1 MIEFIQ
7 AMGEADILISSE
19 FLITFQ
25 LYFPAKKNLWQRL
38 KANNVLFY
46 IIHRKTTFPT
56 FFADTCEHMIILANV
71 K

>member
-25 LYFPAKKNLWQRL
+25 LYFPAKK
-38 KANNVLFY
+38 KSVTEA
-46 IIHRKTTFPT
+46 
-56 FFADTCEHMIILANV
+56 ES
-71 K
+71 